1 MKTSLF
7 RNTAIA
13 LALGLA
19 GVAQAATC
27 SLPNQCGNDLANG
40 STITVNDTTNPNLGS
55 ATVQATLT
63 PPTTYDFIYLVTPPS
78 PQDPGT
84 IETAI
89 ESAFGVNVTQ
99 KGDLTL
105 SGDSTANSFTVN
117 GIGSFD
123 YLAVHFGGSELFYH
137 FDAAVTQAIIT
148 VTNSTIGGL
157 SNWRAFTSGSA
168 VPIPGAA
175 FLFLSA
181 LGFLGLRRKG
191 TAATAVAA

>member
-1 MKTSLF
+1 MKTSLL

-27 SLPNQCGNDLANG
+27 SPPNQCGNDLANG
-40 STITVNDTTNPNLGS
+40 STIVVTDTTQPNTGS
-55 ATVQATLT
+55 ASVTATLV
-63 PPTTYDFIYLVTPPS
+63 PSTTYDYIYLVDPPS
-78 PQDPGT
+78 PQDAGT
-84 IETAI
+84 IEGVV
-89 ESAFGVNVTQ
+89 ESLFGVNVTQ
-99 KGDLTL
+99 KGELTL
-105 SGDSTANSFTVN
+105 NGTVNSFVV
-117 GIGSFD
+117 GAIGGFD

-137 FDAAVTQAIIT
+137 FDAAVTQATIT

-157 SNWRAFTSGSA
+157 SNWRAYSA

-181 LGFLGLRRKG
+181 LGFLGLRRKATG
-191 TAATAVAA
+191 SGPTAAVA